1 MSNVRASGPGGT
13 KTIRTFSALPNI
25 NCAARARLARAKTRP
40 KYISFVHPGGM
51 DQELLFLFNV
61 FL

>member
-1 MSNVRASGPGGT
+1 MSNVRASGPAGT
-13 KTIRTFSALPNI
+13 KTISTFNALPNI
-25 NCAARARLARAKTRP
+25 NCAARARLARAKIRP
-40 KYISFVHPGGM
+40 KYIPFVHPGAM